1 MTGAPIHPLQSIRPY
16 PPSPQPSTHPPPH
29 LGAQVHDDGLYSV
42 SIEQQGSLLCTGSV
56 DGSVY
61 LLELSEGLTTLQ
73 RNEKPQITSMFERE
87 SKREKNLDARAKES
101 RISKAKEAKA
111 AEAAA
116 KEEGF
121 AAREPVGMPWEVR
134 AKEVED
140 EFWKAVGDVDHDGI

>member
-1 MTGAPIHPLQSIRPY
+1 MWTG
-16 PPSPQPSTHPPPH
+16 
-29 LGAQVHDDGLYSV
+29 
-42 SIEQQGSLLCTGSV
+42 
-56 DGSVY
+56 
-61 LLELSEGLTTLQ
+61 Q
-73 RNEKPQITSMFERE
+73 RDRMGGVGR
-87 SKREKNLDARAKES
+87 D
-101 RISKAKEAKA
+101 KEAKA